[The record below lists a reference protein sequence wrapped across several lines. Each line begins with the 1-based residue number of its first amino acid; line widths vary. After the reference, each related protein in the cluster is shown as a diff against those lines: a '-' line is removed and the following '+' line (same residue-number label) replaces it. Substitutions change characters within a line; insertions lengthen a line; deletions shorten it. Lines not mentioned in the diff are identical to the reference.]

1 MTTATVTTHIPQRT
15 YGAFELKEWIRRY
28 TYRAF
33 GIALLLLVLFFLGFF
48 VYNYFQQR
56 ALALK
61 PKIPVV
67 RIKLSD
73 LPPPP
78 ANQAD
83 VAPPPPPTNVAIA
96 GGPPTV
102 AGNPVPVPETLLSPD
117 AKDFANIEDVARAT
131 SKGGEGIDMGGFGIG
146 DGTLIDPNVRVQK
159 EQEPDP
165 DEFVFV
171 EKEPSFDYADLQRR
185 VQYPEIARRAGIEG
199 KVIVKVLVGK
209 DGKPKRAFVADSP
222 SEMLNDAALKAVLA
236 TTFTPAIQN
245 GNPID
250 VWVTIPIIFK
260 IK

>member
-1 MTTATVTTHIPQRT
+1 MSTATITIPSRT

-28 TYRAF
+28 TLRAF
-33 GIALLLLVLFFLGFF
+33 LIAVGLLVLFLILFF
-48 VYNYFQQR
+48 AYNYFHQR
-56 ALALK
+56 ALALR

-78 ANQAD
+78 TNQAE
-83 VAPPPPPTNVAIA
+83 VAPPPPPANIAIA

-117 AKDFANIEDVARAT
+117 AKEFASIEEVARAT
-131 SKGGEGIDMGGFGIG
+131 SKGGEGIDLGGFGIG
-146 DGTLIDPNVRVQK
+146 EGTVIAPDTRVQK

-171 EKEPSFDYADLQRR
+171 EKEPEFDYADLQRR

-199 KVIVKVLVGK
+199 KVVVKVLVGK

>member
-1 MTTATVTTHIPQRT
+1 MNTLTVATIPERT
-15 YGAFELKEWIRRY
+15 YGAFELKEWIRRH

-33 GIALLLLVLFFLGFF
+33 GIALLLLLLFFLFF
-48 VYNYFQQR
+48 FLYNYFHER

-117 AKDFANIEDVARAT
+117 AKDFANVEDVARAT

-146 DGTLIDPNVRVQK
+146 DGTLIDPNARVQK
-159 EQEPDP
+159 EEEPDP

-171 EKEPSFDYADLQRR
+171 EKEPEFDYADLQRR

-199 KVIVKVLVGK
+199 KVVVKVLVGK

>member
-1 MTTATVTTHIPQRT
+1 MSTATITIPART

-28 TYRAF
+28 TLRAF
-33 GIALLLLVLFFLGFF
+33 LIAVGLLVLFLILFF
-48 VYNYFQQR
+48 ACNYFHQR
-56 ALALK
+56 ALALR

-78 ANQAD
+78 TNQAE
-83 VAPPPPPTNVAIA
+83 VAPPPPPNVAIA

-117 AKDFANIEDVARAT
+117 AKEFASIEEVARAT
-131 SKGGEGIDMGGFGIG
+131 SKGGEGIDLGGFGVG
-146 DGTLIDPNVRVQK
+146 EGTVIAPDTRVQK

-171 EKEPSFDYADLQRR
+171 EKEPEFDYADLQRR

-199 KVIVKVLVGK
+199 KVVVKVLVGK

>member
-1 MTTATVTTHIPQRT
+1 MEVISAILPNRP
-15 YGAFELKEWIRRY
+15 YGAYELNEWIRRY

-33 GIALLLLVLFFLGFF
+33 LIAVGFLLFLFLAFF
-48 VYNYFQQR
+48 VYNYLHQR

-78 ANQAD
+78 TNQPE
-83 VAPPPPPTNVAIA
+83 VAPPPPTNVAIA

-117 AKDFANIEDVARAT
+117 AKDFANVEDVARAT
-131 SKGGEGIDMGGFGIG
+131 SKGGEGIDIGGFGIG
-146 DGTLIDPNVRVQK
+146 EGTVIAPDTRVQK

-222 SEMLNDAALKAVLA
+222 SDMLNDAALKAVLA

>member
-1 MTTATVTTHIPQRT
+1 MGTITIEIPQRT

-28 TYRAF
+28 TWRAF
-33 GIALLLLVLFFLGFF
+33 IIALVLLALFLIAFF
-48 VYNYFQQR
+48 VYNYLHQR
-56 ALALK
+56 ALALR

-78 ANQAD
+78 ANQAE
-83 VAPPPPPTNVAIA
+83 VAPPPPTNLAIA

-117 AKDFANIEDVARAT
+117 AKDFANVEDVARAT

-146 DGTLIDPNVRVQK
+146 EGTIIAPDTRVQK

-171 EKEPSFDYADLQRR
+171 EKEPEFDYADLQRR

>member
-48 VYNYFQQR
+48 VYNYLQQR

-117 AKDFANIEDVARAT
+117 AKDFANVEDVARAT

>member
-1 MTTATVTTHIPQRT
+1 
-15 YGAFELKEWIRRY
+15 
-28 TYRAF
+28 
-33 GIALLLLVLFFLGFF
+33 
-48 VYNYFQQR
+48 
-56 ALALK
+56 
-61 PKIPVV
+61 
-67 RIKLSD
+67 
-73 LPPPP
+73 
-78 ANQAD
+78 
-83 VAPPPPPTNVAIA
+83 
-96 GGPPTV
+96 V

-117 AKDFANIEDVARAT
+117 AKDFANVEDVARAT

>member
-1 MTTATVTTHIPQRT
+1 MEVISAILPNRP

-33 GIALLLLVLFFLGFF
+33 LIAVGFLLFLFLAFF
-48 VYNYFQQR
+48 VYNYLHQR

-78 ANQAD
+78 TNQPE
-83 VAPPPPPTNVAIA
+83 VAPPPPTNVAIA

-117 AKDFANIEDVARAT
+117 AKDFANVEDVARAT

-146 DGTLIDPNVRVQK
+146 EGMVIAPDTRVQK

-222 SEMLNDAALKAVLA
+222 SDMLNDAALKAVLA

>member
-1 MTTATVTTHIPQRT
+1 MTIASVTVPQRT

-33 GIALLLLVLFFLGFF
+33 GIALLLLLLLFLSFF
-48 VYNYFQQR
+48 VYNYLHER

-78 ANQAD
+78 ANQPE
-83 VAPPPPPTNVAIA
+83 VAPPPPTNVAIA

-117 AKDFANIEDVARAT
+117 AKDFANVEDVARAT
-131 SKGGEGIDMGGFGIG
+131 SKGGEGVDMGGFGIG
-146 DGTLIDPNVRVQK
+146 DGTIIAPDARVQK

-171 EKEPSFDYADLQRR
+171 EKEPEFDYADLQRR

-199 KVIVKVLVGK
+199 KVVVKVLVGK

>member
-1 MTTATVTTHIPQRT
+1 MMEVFSAILPNRS
-15 YGAFELKEWIRRY
+15 YGAYELKEWIRRY

-33 GIALLLLVLFFLGFF
+33 LIAVGLLLFLFLAFF
-48 VYNYFQQR
+48 VYNYFHQR

-78 ANQAD
+78 TNQPE
-83 VAPPPPPTNVAIA
+83 VAPPPPTNLAIA

-117 AKDFANIEDVARAT
+117 AKDFANVEDVARAT

-146 DGTLIDPNVRVQK
+146 EGTIIAPDTRVQK
-159 EQEPDP
+159 EEEPDP

-222 SEMLNDAALKAVLA
+222 SDMLNDAALKAVLA

>member
-1 MTTATVTTHIPQRT
+1 MQTSLAQPIALHS
-15 YGAFELKEWIRRY
+15 AHELKEWIRRY
-28 TYRAF
+28 TWRAF
-33 GIALLLLVLFFLGFF
+33 VIAITLLALFLIAFF
-48 VYNYFQQR
+48 VYNYLHQR

-61 PKIPVV
+61 PRIPVV

-78 ANQAD
+78 TNQPE
-83 VAPPPPPTNVAIA
+83 VAPPPPTNIQIA

-117 AKDFANIEDVARAT
+117 AKDFANVDEIARAT
-131 SKGGEGIDMGGFGIG
+131 SKGGEGIDLGGFGTG
-146 DGTLIDPNVRVQK
+146 DGVVIDPNAVVQK

-171 EKEPSFDYADLQRR
+171 EKEPEFDYADLQRR

-199 KVIVKVLVGK
+199 KVVVKVLVGK

-222 SEMLNDAALKAVLA
+222 SDMLNDAALKAVLA